1 VTTAPATRELPVT
14 TSSGAVP
21 TVGVEEQFMLLWPD
35 GEAACIAPELLGRL
49 PGEIRAR
56 AEFARY
62 RVESA
67 TGGCAELAAVGRNLS
82 IARRVLAEGAADLGA
97 RLLAVGTPPFGVPGA
112 EVTCACHVTVG
123 LPDPGLG
130 VAVLERLQPWL
141 PALLALT
148 GNSPLWRGHDTG
160 WSSYRFV
167 VQRRW
172 PTFVPPPWCT
182 GAADYDAQVAGLV
195 AGAAALDDRGV
206 YFLAR
211 LSEHYP
217 TVEIRVPDTCPTVG
231 DAVLMAGVC
240 RALVAVDVADEESG
254 RPVLDVPDRVLA
266 AVTCAAARRG
276 LSALVVAPD
285 RGHLAPAREVV
296 DQLMTRIAPA
306 LQASGDDGLLGD
318 LLGERLRRGSGAE
331 RQRALWRLGRRD
343 RFVQALANLSA
354 GLDTGFYAEVPRGAQ
369 ITRRPAVPWPATPS
383 G

>member
-1 VTTAPATRELPVT
+1 VTTAPATRALPVT

-35 GEAACIAPELLGRL
+35 GEAASIAPELLGRL

-167 VQRRW
+167 VQRQW
-172 PTFVPPPWCT
+172 PTFVPRPRSAD
-182 GAADYDAQVAGLV
+182 AAEYDERVADPV
-195 AGAAALDDRGV
+195 AASAATDAEGV
-206 YFLAR
+206 HVLAR
-211 LSEHYP
+211 LSP
-217 TVEIRVPDTCPTVG
+217 GRPGVEIRLADTCPSVP
-231 DAVLMAGVC
+231 DAVLLAGLC
-240 RALVAVDVADEESG
+240 RALVGTAVDDALAG
-254 RPVLDVPDRVLA
+254 RPASDVPDRVLGGGA
-266 AVTCAAARRG
+266 WAAARRG
-276 LSALVVAPD
+276 LTALVVSPRRA
-285 RGHLAPAREVV
+285 RLAPAREVV
-296 DQLMTRIAPA
+296 DELMIAVAPA
-306 LQASGDDGLLGD
+306 LEAAGDACLLSD
-318 LLGERLRRGSGAE
+318 LLADRLRRGSGAE
-331 RQRALWRLGRRD
+331 RQRALWRLGPREV
-343 RFVQALANLSA
+343 FVQALANLCA
-354 GLDTGFYAEVPRGAQ
+354 GVERH
-369 ITRRPAVPWPATPS
+369 R
-383 G
+383 

>member
-35 GEAACIAPELLGRL
+35 GEAASIAPELLGRL

-82 IARRVLAEGAADLGA
+82 IARRVLAEAAADLGA
-97 RLLAVGTPPFGVPGA
+97 RLVAVGTPPFGVPGA
-112 EVTCACHVTVG
+112 EVTCACHVTVE
-123 LPDPGLG
+123 LPDRDLG

-172 PTFVPPPWCT
+172 PTFVPRPRSADAAEYDERVADPVADPGWRSGSRTRARRCRTPCSSRDCAELSWGPPSTTRWPDGRHPTSPTACW
-182 GAADYDAQVAGLV
+182 
-195 AGAAALDDRGV
+195 AGAPG
-206 YFLAR
+206 
-211 LSEHYP
+211 P
-217 TVEIRVPDTCPTVG
+217 
-231 DAVLMAGVC
+231 
-240 RALVAVDVADEESG
+240 
-254 RPVLDVPDRVLA
+254 RP
-266 AVTCAAARRG
+266 G
-276 LSALVVAPD
+276 
-285 RGHLAPAREVV
+285 G
-296 DQLMTRIAPA
+296 
-306 LQASGDDGLLGD
+306 G
-318 LLGERLRRGSGAE
+318 
-331 RQRALWRLGRRD
+331 
-343 RFVQALANLSA
+343 
-354 GLDTGFYAEVPRGAQ
+354 
-369 ITRRPAVPWPATPS
+369 
-383 G
+383 